1 MSRCIGQIFK
11 FKVSICDCL
20 RSSGF
25 LNIVRLDFLRNDV
38 SASNVQEVNVFMPQS
53 H

>member
-1 MSRCIGQIFK
+1 MSKCIGQIFK
-11 FKVSICDCL
+11 LKFSNCDCL

-25 LNIVRLDFLRNDV
+25 LNLVRFDFLRNDV
-38 SASNVQEVNVFMPQS
+38 SASKVQEVNVFMPQS